1 VTVGLR
7 LLDRLLVVRE
17 GIAIAFDAIRANK
30 VRAALTISGVAV
42 GVFVVVA
49 MGAAVHG
56 VRQSFAKD
64 LDEFGATTFFVRRR
78 GIGFNACDGTDDT
91 CPDRRNPGITLE
103 EWRRLRALPELET
116 VTARLAGSF
125 DAGYR
130 DRLARNVGYDA
141 QSPDWAA
148 TDAAD
153 IGPGRNFNEAEH
165 AAGAL
170 VALVNDTLAA
180 RLFGDSDP
188 IGKVVTMGGQSFT
201 VIGVFHTKAGF
212 LKSLE
217 GRGPDQ
223 PRVILP
229 MLTAWRHLD
238 VWRRGLSL
246 LVRPRPEVPQDVA
259 MDAVTAALRSARGL
273 KPTQPSNFALV
284 AQDRL
289 LDTFNQLFGAIFLVG
304 IALSAVGLLVGG
316 VGVVAIMMISVTER
330 TREIGVRKALGATA
344 GTILWQFLVEAA
356 TLTSLGAGIGLAIGG
371 GLAVLIRTTTSIPAE
386 LPVAAVL
393 AALGAS
399 ALTGVAFGMVP
410 AARAARLDPV
420 EALRYE

>member
-1 VTVGLR
+1 VALR
-7 LLDRLLVVRE
+7 FFDRLLIVKE
-17 GIAIAFDAIRANK
+17 GVLIALDAIKANR

-56 VRQSFAKD
+56 VRQSFQQD
-64 LDEFGATTFFVRRR
+64 LDDFGATTFFIRRR

-91 CPDRRNPGITLE
+91 CPERRNPGITLD
-103 EWRRLRALPELET
+103 EWRQVRAIPELET
-116 VTARLAGSF
+116 VTARLNGSF

-130 DRLARNVGYDA
+130 DRLAKNVGYDA
-141 QSPDWAA
+141 QTADWI
-148 TDAAD
+148 TNDAAD
-153 IGPGRNFNEAEH
+153 ISPGRNFTQAEND
-165 AAGAL
+165 AGAL
-170 VALVNDTLAA
+170 VVLVNDTLAA

-188 IGKVVTMGGQSFT
+188 IGKVAVLEGQPFT

-212 LKSLE
+212 LKGLE
-217 GRGPDQ
+217 GRGPDT
-223 PRVILP
+223 PRAILP

-238 VWRRGLSL
+238 VYRRGLSV
-246 LVRPRPEVPQDVA
+246 LVRPHPWVPQDVA
-259 MDAVTAALRSARGL
+259 MDVVTASLRSSRGL
-273 KPTQPSNFALV
+273 KPTQPNNFALI

-304 IALSAVGLLVGG
+304 LALSAVGLLVGG

-356 TLTSLGAGIGLAIGG
+356 TLTSLGAGIGLIIGG
-371 GLAVLIRTTTSIPAE
+371 GLALLIRSTTSIPAE
-386 LPVAAVL
+386 LPLSAVF
-393 AALGAS
+393 AALAAS
-399 ALTGVAFGMVP
+399 ALTGVAFGIVP